1 MIGSIL
7 PWIEAILL
15 HLGAKKV
22 TTLEYAE
29 VNNEHPKLNPI
40 TPEQLW
46 YGNLGFRVFKW
57 GRGYKILKV
66 FAFPSQF
73 SRSKSSESFLIFF
86 IDEYQFCSTFFVIDI
101 F

>member
-29 VNNEHPKLNPI
+29 VINEHPKLNPI
-40 TPEQLW
+40 TPEQLR
-46 YGNLGFRVFKW
+46 YGNLGCRVFIW
-57 GRGYKILKV
+57 GRGYNIRKV
-66 FAFPSQF
+66 FAFQSQF
-73 SRSKSSESFLIFF
+73 SRSKIIGIFF
-86 IDEYQFCSTFFVIDI
+86 NFFH
-101 F
+101 